1 MNGID
6 FKSKNPTI
14 LVIFGAT
21 GDLMSRKLVPALF
34 HLHRKKLLPPLFQIV
49 GFSRQDISDEEFQSR
64 VKKAVGRSRKKT
76 SVSPEPI
83 ESFSKLFIYSKGF
96 FEKKSGYKD
105 LAEVLG
111 YRDNE
116 WRTCANKL
124 FYLAVPPQYYKVILK
139 NLTYSGLTEPCSP
152 EEGWTRVIVE
162 KPFGR
167 NLKTAEELD
176 ALLGKLFKEEQ
187 IYRIDHYLGK
197 ETVQNIL
204 AFRFSNY
211 FLEPAW
217 DKHSIED
224 IRIRL
229 LEAGGIEGRGGFYDT
244 AGALRDVGQNHLL
257 QLLALFTMENPLR
270 FDAESIRRKR
280 AETLNSLKI
289 FSKKDV
295 ERFTVRAQYEGYRNE
310 KNVKSNS
317 STETYFRITAF
328 LDTPRF
334 EGVPLYLESGKM
346 MPESKAEVIV
356 TFKHPSPCL
365 CPINRQHYKNVLR
378 YQIQP
383 KEAITTSFWVKRP
396 GAEMVMEEKDFS
408 FDYKSAFSKELFI
421 DAYERLLLDAIAG
434 NQTLFVSTDEIAA
447 SWKFID
453 PISNAW
459 RKNSAPLLFY
469 AKKSH
474 PIFEE
479 TDFQK
484 SKRGTSNSFKKEIG
498 LIGLGKMGR
507 NMAFRLLEK
516 GWRVTAFDKAVRG
529 RTRTSRGLT
538 QTPEK
543 ITVADSVKNLVK
555 VLKKPRVIWLM
566 VPAGAAVDETIFS
579 KSDKGNTAGSL
590 SLIRANG
597 GIKDSLSH
605 LLDAGDTIIDGGN
618 SFYEDSIKRAKKLKK
633 LGINFLDVGVSG
645 GPAGARYGASL
656 MVGGQKSAYDSFED
670 LFRDLAVPN
679 GYEYMGKSGAGHF
692 VKMVHNG
699 IEYGMMQAIAEGFN
713 VLRTADLRG
722 FTPTPKFGV
731 GASADKRRKL
741 QYKFDLKKIA
751 DVYNH
756 GSVIE
761 SRLVKW
767 LEKAFSEYGE
777 NLEGISGSVGHTGEG
792 EWTVKTAKKLGVPAP
807 IIKAALDF
815 RIQSKKNPSYI
826 GKILSALRNQFGGH
840 KVK

>member
-1 MNGID
+1 MDGID

-21 GDLMSRKLVPALF
+21 GDLTNRKLVPELF
-34 HLHRKKLLPPLFQIV
+34 HLYRKKLLPPLFQVV
-49 GFSRQDISDEEFQSR
+49 GFSRQEISDVEFQSR
-64 VKKAVGRSRKKT
+64 IKKT
-76 SVSPEPI
+76 IGISKKNGVTVELV
-83 ESFSKLFIYSKGF
+83 ESFSKLFIYSSGF
-96 FEKKSGYKD
+96 FEKKSGYKN
-105 LAEVLG
+105 LAELLG

-124 FYLAVPPQYYKVILK
+124 FYLAVPPQYYKGIFR
-139 NLTYSGLTEPCSP
+139 NLADSGLTEPCSP

-162 KPFGR
+162 KPFGKD
-167 NLKTAEELD
+167 LKTAEELD

-229 LEAGGIEGRGGFYDT
+229 WETRGVESRGGFYDT

-257 QLLALFTMENPLR
+257 QLLALFTMENPGS
-270 FDAESIRRKR
+270 FEADSIRKKR
-280 AETLNSLKI
+280 AETLNGLKI
-289 FSKKDV
+289 FTKKDA
-295 ERFTVRAQYEGYRNE
+295 ERFAVRAQYEGYRDE
-310 KNVKSNS
+310 KNVKANS
-317 STETYFRITAF
+317 DTETYFHITAF

-356 TFKHPSPCL
+356 TFKHPSPCF
-365 CPINRQHYKNVLR
+365 CPPGSGSGGAVKHYKNILR

-396 GAEMVMEEKDFS
+396 GAEMLMEEKDFS
-408 FDYKSAFSKELFI
+408 FDYKNAFSKELFV
-421 DAYERLLLDAIAG
+421 DAYERLLLDAISG

-453 PISNAW
+453 PISKAW
-459 RKNSAPLLFY
+459 KKNSSPLLVY
-469 AKKSH
+469 KSH
-474 PIFEE
+474 SLPKIEE
-479 TDFQK
+479 DF
-484 SKRGTSNSFKKEIG
+484 SREAKKEIG
-498 LIGLGKMGR
+498 IIGLGKMGK
-507 NMAFRLLEK
+507 NLALRLLEK
-516 GWRVTAFDKAVRG
+516 NWRVAAYDVNEAARDEAAREGIAVAG
-529 RTRTSRGLT
+529 
-538 QTPEK
+538 
-543 ITVADSVKNLVK
+543 SVEELIKRFAS
-555 VLKKPRVIWLM
+555 PRVIWM
-566 VPAGAAVDETIFS
+566 MIPAGKIFDEIVFEKNNS
-579 KSDKGNTAGSL
+579 ASL
-590 SLIRANG
+590 LE
-597 GIKDSLSH
+597 K
-605 LLDAGDTIIDGGN
+605 GDTLIDGGN
-618 SFYEDSIKRAKKLKK
+618 SFYEDSVRRAKKLKK

-645 GPAGARYGASL
+645 GPAGARYGACL
-656 MVGGQKSAYDSFED
+656 MVGGEKPVYDRLED
-670 LFRDLAVPN
+670 LFRDLAVSN
-679 GYEYMGKSGAGHF
+679 GYEYVGKSGAGHF
-692 VKMVHNG
+692 VKMIHNG

-722 FTPTPKFGV
+722 FN
-731 GASADKRRKL
+731 ADKRRKL
-741 QYKFDLKKIA
+741 KYKFDLAKIA
-751 DVYNH
+751 GVYNH

-761 SRLVKW
+761 SRLVDW
-767 LEKAFSEYGE
+767 LEKAFLEYGE

-792 EWTVKTAKKLGVPAP
+792 EWTVKTAKKLGVPVP

-815 RIQSKKNPSYI
+815 RVQSKKKPSYI

-840 KVK
+840 EVKSKIKNQNEKAKI